1 MFHRTRIRSE
11 IIILLG
17 TSRLLHIKSLKRKH
31 ILCGVAIL
39 AKLQYETGSKRQT
52 IILPKEHG
60 RRGGGSDGPEAAI
73 VSQYNTRTHCKSESQ
88 SAESV
93 TSRYTTPIHSNLLH
107 LQLPCVASC
116 CCCCCCLQSAMFVI
130 VNCTEIHVACV
141 VCHKESC
148 R

>member
-60 RRGGGSDGPEAAI
+60 RRGGGGDGPEAAI
-73 VSQYNTRTHCKSESQ
+73 VSQYNTRTHCK
-88 SAESV
+88 
-93 TSRYTTPIHSNLLH
+93 
-107 LQLPCVASC
+107 
-116 CCCCCCLQSAMFVI
+116 
-130 VNCTEIHVACV
+130 
-141 VCHKESC
+141 
-148 R
+148 